1 MDSTQASLS
10 RRRLLQA
17 GAACAA
23 AAALPVVAQL
33 GGASGVVRIV
43 VPFAAGGG
51 SDIIARLVAE
61 GLQRSLQQT
70 VILDNRPGAGGN
82 IGSSAVAKAAPDGLT
97 LLFTPQS
104 PITIAP
110 YVEPKPDFDA
120 EKDFAPIAIVAKAP
134 LLLLVNASVAAK
146 SMAELVALSKAK
158 PNALF
163 YGSPSPEF
171 AFTTELLAREAG
183 LSMTGVPYRG
193 SAPAVTDL
201 LGGQIQVLV
210 SSAGLAKAHLKA
222 GRVRALAVIDSSR
235 SPDFPGVPSTDEL
248 GLHNLKV
255 FGWFGLFA
263 PAKTPE
269 PVLERLSAAAVKLAQ
284 DPAYR
289 AKVLEANYEPLA
301 LDRAATRAVVAEH
314 RAIWKSVA
322 PRVSAKLTS

>member
-1 MDSTQASLS
+1 MDWTRASLS

-17 GAACAA
+17 GAACVAVT
-23 AAALPVVAQL
+23 ALPAIAQL
-33 GGASGVVRIV
+33 GGSGIVRVI

-51 SDIIARLVAE
+51 SDVIARLVAE
-61 GLQRSLQQT
+61 GLQRALQQT
-70 VILDNRPGAGGN
+70 VVVDNRPGAGGN

-134 LLLLVNASVAAK
+134 LLLLVNAAVPAK

-210 SSAGLAKAHLKA
+210 SSAGLAKAHLKS

-263 PAKTPE
+263 PSKTPE
-269 PVLERLSAAAVKLAQ
+269 PVLERLSAATVKLAL

-289 AKVLEANYEPLA
+289 AKVQEANYEPLA
-301 LDRAATRAVVAEH
+301 MDRAATRAVVAEH

-322 PRVSAKLTS
+322 PRVSAKLIS